1 MCLSGYTFNMECTT
15 QWYTSMVTMDR
26 WGQTGVRESAEESCW
41 HGLRAEGPDICREA
55 VAQGCR
61 NLDSKDWRREGT
73 RQRSTWSKRLS
84 TKMEGYTV
92 RPGLTRAG
100 HAKNFYLMRQRQR
113 NNKIEPI
120 RDQKKST
127 NIQVSVSR
135 QSSHNKYSK
144 IEITNNFMA

>member
-15 QWYTSMVTMDR
+15 QWHTSMVAMDR
-26 WGQTGVRESAEESCW
+26 WGQTGVGESAEESCW

-55 VAQGCR
+55 VAKGCR

-92 RPGLTRAG
+92 RPVLTRAG
-100 HAKNFYLMRQRQR
+100 HATIFQLCDNDNATTKQSL
-113 NNKIEPI
+113 K
-120 RDQKKST
+120 DQKNST

-135 QSSHNKYSK
+135 QCSNNKFSK
-144 IEITNNFMA
+144 IAITNNFMA